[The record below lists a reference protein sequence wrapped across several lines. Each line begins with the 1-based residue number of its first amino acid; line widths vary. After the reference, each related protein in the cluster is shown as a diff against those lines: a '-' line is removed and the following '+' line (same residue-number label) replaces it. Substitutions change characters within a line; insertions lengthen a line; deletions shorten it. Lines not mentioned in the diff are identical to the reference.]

1 MAVAPQ
7 VFFGTV
13 MHNRLFPRRNRFSYG
28 IYYLAL
34 PLGSRSKLPIAHNR
48 FAALSFYDR
57 DHGPCDGSDLQAWAR
72 SILADYAITA
82 ADGLITLVCMPR
94 VFGYVFNPV
103 SFWLCHDRA
112 GQLRAVLCEVNNTF
126 GERHTYLCA
135 HADQR
140 PLTAQVPLQAEKLF
154 HVSPL
159 LKREGH
165 YRFRFAVSATKLDIH
180 IDFYTAE
187 NRKQLVTALSGQ
199 LEPMHAASLRK
210 AFWRYPLMTFKAISL
225 IHWQALKLLA
235 KGLTYIARPPQKPAR
250 VSATKSFKLK
260 PPKPLK

>member
-1 MAVAPQ
+1 MAVKPQ
-7 VFFGTV
+7 IFFGKV

-34 PLGSRSKLPIAHNR
+34 PLAGIKKLPIACNR

-57 DHGPCDGSDLQAWAR
+57 DHGPCDGSDMQAWAR
-72 SILADYAITA
+72 SILMQYAITA
-82 ADGLITLVCMPR
+82 ADGHITLVCMPR

-135 HADQR
+135 HTDQR
-140 PLTAQVPLQAEKLF
+140 PLTAQDRLQATKVF

-165 YRFRFAVSATKLDIH
+165 YQFRFDVSATKMDIR
-180 IDFYTAE
+180 IDFYTVE
-187 NRKQLVTALSGQ
+187 NRKQLITALSGRF
-199 LEPMHAASLRK
+199 EAMHTTSLRK
-210 AFWRYPLMTFKAISL
+210 AFWHYPLMTFKAIGL
-225 IHWQALKLLA
+225 IHWQALKLLT

-250 VSATKSFKLK
+250 VSATQSL
-260 PPKPLK
+260 KPLK